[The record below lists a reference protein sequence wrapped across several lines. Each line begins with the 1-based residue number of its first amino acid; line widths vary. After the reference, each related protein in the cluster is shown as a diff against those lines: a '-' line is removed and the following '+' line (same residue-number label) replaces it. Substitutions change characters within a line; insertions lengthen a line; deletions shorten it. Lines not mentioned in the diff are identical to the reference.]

1 VVEMRRRLPRQDAN
15 WQGKYTVEG
24 GTPGVW
30 GACEILDIS
39 ILGTGLELF
48 EDPQRLLPTISDLIG
63 RPILVEV
70 QTPAGASISFQ
81 MMGEIRYTTPGNR
94 GGVRVGLEFSQLSE
108 TEQAILNVLESM
120 QAVW

>member
-1 VVEMRRRLPRQDAN
+1 MRRRLPRQDAH

-24 GTPGVW
+24 GAPGVW

-48 EDPQRLLPTISDLIG
+48 EDPQHLLPNIDDLIG

-70 QTPAGASISFQ
+70 QTPAGASITLQ
-81 MMGEIRYTTPGNR
+81 MMGEIRYTTPGKR
-94 GGVRVGLEFSQLSE
+94 GSVRVGLEFSHLSE

>member
-1 VVEMRRRLPRQDAN
+1 VEPKRRRLPRQEAH
-15 WQGKYTVEG
+15 WLGKYTIEG
-24 GTPGVW
+24 GTSGVW

-48 EDPQRLLPTISDLIG
+48 DNPQLPADAVDLVG
-63 RPILVEV
+63 CQILVEV
-70 QTPAGASISFQ
+70 QTPAGASITLQ
-81 MMGEIRYTTPGNR
+81 MIGEIRYSTEGKR
-94 GGVRVGLEFSQLSE
+94 GGIRVGIQFNQLSE